1 MKVTE
6 YSKMAKTKKSGKKEK
21 KRISSRDIIA
31 GLIVIVALLLVLA
44 LVVWLIMPMAGQR
57 AVPRKSR
64 GLQQSWLEW
73 PVNAVQIELIVG
85 IKEANLLNDPQE
97 VSSQNGRR
105 KNNGP
110 S

>member
-31 GLIVIVALLLVLA
+31 GLIVIITLLVVLA
-44 LVVWLIMPMAGQR
+44 LVVWLIMPMARQR

-64 GLQQSWLEW
+64 GFQQSWLEW
-73 PVNAVQIELIVG
+73 PVNALQIEFTAG
-85 IKEANLLNDPQE
+85 INKPNLLNDPQE
-97 VSSQNGRR
+97 ISSQNG
-105 KNNGP
+105 
-110 S
+110 

>member
-1 MKVTE
+1 MKE
-6 YSKMAKTKKSGKKEK
+6 NGKDKEIGQET
-21 KRISSRDIIA
+21 READQLPGYNCGIDRHRRFTRGASS
-31 GLIVIVALLLVLA
+31 

-64 GLQQSWLEW
+64 SLKQSWLEW
-73 PVNAVQIELIVG
+73 PVNAVQIEFTAEIG
-85 IKEANLLNDPQE
+85 KPNLLNDPQE

-105 KNNGP
+105 NNNGP